1 MAELIIVL
9 GPTAV
14 GKTDYSI
21 DLALRYASPVIS
33 CDSRQIYREMKIGTA
48 PPSDEQLARVRH
60 YFIGTRS
67 VTDPPYTAGRYE
79 LDALALLEELFR
91 EHDTLVMAGGS
102 GLYIDALCNGLDDFP
117 DVDPSIRESLME
129 RLEKEGLEALR
140 FELRRLDP
148 ETFESIDT
156 ANRQR
161 VVRALEVCI
170 GTGRPFSSFKTSA
183 GSASKTLEG
192 SAFRTSKGLAFEA
205 SAGLSPKASA
215 GSAFEASAGLSS
227 KASAGSSSTASAGSA
242 FGTSAGSSSKASVG
256 STFKTSAGK
265 TRPFTIRKIGLT
277 RPRQELY
284 DRINRRVDLMMEAGL
299 EEEARSLLQY
309 RDLPALNT
317 VGYRELF
324 GYFDGKY
331 PLEEAVRLIKRNTRH
346 YAKKQLTYWGRDN
359 SIEWITL

>member
-1 MAELIIVL
+1 MPELVIVL

-21 DLALRYASPVIS
+21 GLAREYGSPVIS

-48 PPSDEQLARVRH
+48 PPSAEQLAAVPH

-67 VTDPPYTAGRYE
+67 VTEPYTAGKYE
-79 LDALALLEELFR
+79 LDALALLDELFR
-91 EHDTLVMAGGS
+91 DHSTLVMCGGS
-102 GLYIDALCNGLDDFP
+102 GLYIDALCNGLDAFP
-117 DVDPSIRESLME
+117 DVDPQIREDLMT
-129 RLEKEGLEALR
+129 RLENDGLEALR

-148 ETFESIDT
+148 QTYESIDP

-170 GTGRPFSSFKTSA
+170 GTGRPFSSYKTA
-183 GSASKTLEG
+183 AARE
-192 SAFRTSKGLAFEA
+192 
-205 SAGLSPKASA
+205 
-215 GSAFEASAGLSS
+215 
-227 KASAGSSSTASAGSA
+227 
-242 FGTSAGSSSKASVG
+242 
-256 STFKTSAGK
+256 
-265 TRPFTIRKIGLT
+265 RPFSIRKIGLT
-277 RPRQELY
+277 REREELY

-299 EEEARSLLQY
+299 EEEVRSLLPY

-324 GYFDGKY
+324 DCFDGRY

-346 YAKKQLTYWGRDN
+346 YAKKQLTYWGRDD
-359 SIEWITL
+359 SIEWMQL

>member
-1 MAELIIVL
+1 MPELVIVL

-21 DLALRYASPVIS
+21 GLAREYGSPVIS

-48 PPSDEQLARVRH
+48 PPSAEQLAAVPH

-67 VTDPPYTAGRYE
+67 VTEPYTAGKYE
-79 LDALALLEELFR
+79 LDALALLDELFR
-91 EHDTLVMAGGS
+91 DHATLVMCGGS
-102 GLYIDALCNGLDDFP
+102 GLYIDALCNGLDAFP
-117 DVDPSIRESLME
+117 DVDPQIREDLMT
-129 RLEKEGLEALR
+129 RLENEGLEALR

-148 ETFESIDT
+148 QTYASIDP

-170 GTGRPFSSFKTSA
+170 GTGRPFSSYKTA
-183 GSASKTLEG
+183 AARE
-192 SAFRTSKGLAFEA
+192 
-205 SAGLSPKASA
+205 
-215 GSAFEASAGLSS
+215 
-227 KASAGSSSTASAGSA
+227 
-242 FGTSAGSSSKASVG
+242 
-256 STFKTSAGK
+256 
-265 TRPFTIRKIGLT
+265 RPFSIRKIGLT
-277 RPRQELY
+277 REREELY

-299 EEEARSLLQY
+299 EEEARSLLPY

-324 GYFDGKY
+324 DCFDGKY

-346 YAKKQLTYWGRDN
+346 YAKKQLTYWGRDD
-359 SIEWITL
+359 SIEWMQL